1 MPLLLD
7 PYINRRI
14 YFQLP
19 GFTLI
24 VGEVMILKRTSVI
37 AVLFL
42 LVISIT
48 VFSADQRMFVAL
60 IDFTRNK
67 DSELISSYFASRI
80 TGTGKYRLVTRDDR
94 DIAALINE
102 SKLSYSTVSSDAS
115 QRLKLKNVKVIMPV
129 KITNSKYSTSTS
141 KIVIDGKTKYTYT
154 VTYRVEGSFQILS
167 VETGEILASRTIDH
181 ESSDSYSNTA
191 GSFQESYDVAR
202 KKALQ
207 LAAASME
214 KVLNELVVI
223 RASVIERIS
232 EDTYLVSGGVWS
244 GFTVGSKVTF
254 LLSYRGSEMKQG
266 YAEVVSIGNETCIIK
281 VWDKPEFDIVPGTTF
296 VVELPNQHRRS
307 EGVSK
312 NNFYGG
318 LLVTNMAF
326 QGGIGFDN
334 IGSYRGGFLFG
345 TALNVAFFQQ
355 LASYELHGSLGLYI
369 PFNKNST
376 AGFGVK
382 GGVFV
387 GGTSHIKD
395 QNNYFI
401 YGGGP
406 FVSAFID
413 FPLGGGL
420 FEGVFLE
427 AGFKLPIAG
436 ISPGGLFVN
445 FGVQSVNTPF

>member
-1 MPLLLD
+1 M
-7 PYINRRI
+7 
-14 YFQLP
+14 
-19 GFTLI
+19 
-24 VGEVMILKRTSVI
+24 KRTSVI

-232 EDTYLVSGGVWS
+232 EDTYLVSGGV
-244 GFTVGSKVTF
+244 
-254 LLSYRGSEMKQG
+254 
-266 YAEVVSIGNETCIIK
+266 
-281 VWDKPEFDIVPGTTF
+281 
-296 VVELPNQHRRS
+296 
-307 EGVSK
+307 
-312 NNFYGG
+312 
-318 LLVTNMAF
+318 
-326 QGGIGFDN
+326 
-334 IGSYRGGFLFG
+334 
-345 TALNVAFFQQ
+345 
-355 LASYELHGSLGLYI
+355 
-369 PFNKNST
+369 
-376 AGFGVK
+376 
-382 GGVFV
+382 
-387 GGTSHIKD
+387 
-395 QNNYFI
+395 
-401 YGGGP
+401 
-406 FVSAFID
+406 
-413 FPLGGGL
+413 
-420 FEGVFLE
+420 
-427 AGFKLPIAG
+427 
-436 ISPGGLFVN
+436 
-445 FGVQSVNTPF
+445 